1 MNVLLFGPP
10 GAGKGT
16 QSAFLVE
23 KLDMYHISTGDLFRK
38 AIKENSALGIEA
50 KRFIDQGQLVPDS
63 VVIGMVREVLQR
75 LNGQGFIL
83 DGYPRNV
90 IQAEALEVLLD
101 ELNLNLD
108 KALFLEVPH
117 DVLISRLTGRRVCRA
132 CGTVYHVEFNSPKES
147 GVCDNCG
154 GEVYQRADDKAE
166 AIETRLK
173 VYTESTA
180 PLKDYYQHQGKLVD
194 IDGQG
199 EFESIFSR
207 IKSVFTY

>member
-23 KLDMYHISTGDLFRK
+23 RLDMRHISTGDLFRK
-38 AIKENSALGIEA
+38 AIKENSALGMEA
-50 KRFIDQGQLVPDS
+50 KKFIDLGQLVPDT
-63 VVIGMVREVLQR
+63 VTIGMVKEVLQT
-75 LNGQGFIL
+75 LKGQGFIL
-83 DGYPRNV
+83 DGFPRNV
-90 IQAEALEVLLD
+90 IQAKSLEVLLA
-101 ELNLNLD
+101 ELKLNLD

-117 DVLISRLTGRRVCRA
+117 DALIARLTGRRVCRS
-132 CGTVYHVEFNSPKES
+132 CGTTYHVEFSPPKKS

-154 GEVYQRADDKAE
+154 GEVYQRTDDKAE
-166 AIETRLK
+166 AIGTRLK

-199 EFESIFSR
+199 ELESIFSR
-207 IKSVFTY
+207 IKSVFKH

>member
-23 KLDMYHISTGDLFRK
+23 RLDMCHISTGDLFRK
-38 AIKENSALGIEA
+38 AMKENTALGIEA
-50 KRFIDQGQLVPDS
+50 KKFIDQGQLVPDT
-63 VVIGMVREVLQR
+63 VTIGMVKEVLQK
-75 LNGQGFIL
+75 LKGKGFIL
-83 DGYPRNV
+83 DGFPRNV
-90 IQAEALEVLLD
+90 VQAKALEGLLT
-101 ELNLNLD
+101 ELKLNLD

-117 DVLISRLTGRRVCRA
+117 EALLTRLTGRRVCRS
-132 CGTVYHVEFNSPKES
+132 CGTVYHVEFSPPKKA

-154 GEVYQRADDKAE
+154 GEVYQRTDDKAE
-166 AIETRLK
+166 AIGTRLK

-180 PLKDYYQHQGKLVD
+180 PLKDYYQRQGKLVD

-199 EFESIFSR
+199 EVESIFSR
-207 IKSVFTY
+207 IKSVFKH